1 MRVLEALLP
10 ALSLGLRD
18 ADRALIDVDRA
29 AVATGKDNVTAFR
42 MQVRSG
48 ADVKGYSE
56 QNLIMLNR
64 HNAVPVDCLVG
75 RETLNHVAHYGNITV
90 IPEGVEFQGRF
101 GAPAE
106 LIIVSIPK
114 QRLAISAASS
124 GLSVQ
129 SFDPRLSDFDATIGT
144 AVEEFSHW
152 LSIGS
157 AEGDCELI
165 ADDLVELVAGRYCG
179 PINGF
184 PPRGQLS
191 NQVIADINRYVH
203 ENVGCSFTIKDLA
216 ELAKQNRSNF
226 PRLFRRTVGVS
237 PHQYVLRIRLR
248 HARELILSGCS
259 LAEAALAAGFV
270 DQSHMSS
277 WMRRSYGLTPGI
289 LSKLGRNHHG

>member
-1 MRVLEALLP
+1 
-10 ALSLGLRD
+10 
-18 ADRALIDVDRA
+18 
-29 AVATGKDNVTAFR
+29 
-42 MQVRSG
+42 
-48 ADVKGYSE
+48 
-56 QNLIMLNR
+56 MLNR
-64 HNAVPVDCLVG
+64 HSAVPVDCLVG
-75 RETLNHVAHYGNITV
+75 RETLNHVAHCGNLTI

-101 GAPAE
+101 GGTAE

-129 SFDPRLSDFDATIGT
+129 SFGPRLTDFDTEIGT

-157 AEGDCELI
+157 KEGDCALI
-165 ADDLVELVAGRYCG
+165 ADDLVELVASRYCG
-179 PINGF
+179 PINRV
-184 PPRGQLS
+184 PLRGQLS
-191 NQVIADINRYVH
+191 NHVIADINRYVR
-203 ENVGCSFTIKDLA
+203 ENVGSSFTVNDLA
-216 ELAKQNRSNF
+216 ELSKQNRFNF

-248 HARELILSGCS
+248 QARELILSGHS

-277 WMRRSYGLTPGI
+277 WMRKSYGLTPGN
-289 LSKLGRNHHG
+289 LSKLGRIQQG